1 MKNQKK
7 AIVLGLTASML
18 MPVCFNGGTAEA
30 AAADTDVA
38 AMQAEINDLTARLT
52 DLENSLAA
60 AKEKQEAAKS
70 EKKAK
75 KEAPTIKWSGSTK
88 SGYMYDEDKTGK
100 IKAEANILARTVV
113 DKTYDVGIGL
123 KFKATSS
130 EPKDG
135 YSSEKNKVKLTDS
148 YVGRSFGPVYVR
160 AGVQKVSLGE
170 GLWLSKSSVNQFTAN
185 YKMTPRDA
193 LYLGYGRDSQDYLAN
208 DTNKDF
214 APPART
220 RLLKFAQYQ
229 HDFSKDAYAGLYVG
243 AQQPERYFGIYGS
256 TPIVGKFGITAEYV
270 RNTNKDKPAQVY
282 NITKNGPEKGSKIKY
297 GYDYFGAHK
306 DTQGYVI
313 SLNYG
318 KAKKKGTWDIIGQYL
333 NVDQNLFMDDGYS
346 SWKDYIDAAGF
357 KGFGLI
363 MDYATSDHSK
373 LSLLRYWAHTNP
385 DSANVDKD
393 GNSLEKSPHY
403 STYLKFTTKF

>member
-30 AAADTDVA
+30 AAADMDVA

-75 KEAPTIKWSGSTK
+75 KEAPTLKWSGSTK
-88 SGYMYDEDKTGK
+88 SGYMYDKTKTGK
-100 IKAEANILARTVV
+100 IKAEAKILATTVV
-113 DKTYDVGIGL
+113 DKTYDVGLGL
-123 KFKATSS
+123 KFKSTSS
-130 EPKDG
+130 EPNDG
-135 YSSEKNKVKLTDS
+135 KYSSEKNKVKLEQA
-148 YVGRSFGPVYVR
+148 YVGRSFGPVYVK
-160 AGVQKVSLGE
+160 AGAQSVSLGE

-185 YKMTPRDA
+185 YKMTPRDT
-193 LYLGYGRDSQDYLAN
+193 LYAGYGRDSQDYLVN
-208 DTNKDF
+208 DTNKEYD
-214 APPART
+214 PPART

-229 HDFSKDAYAGLYVG
+229 HDFSKDAYAGLYFG

-256 TPIVGKFGITAEYV
+256 TPIVGKLGISAEYV
-270 RNTNKDKPAQVY
+270 WNTNKDKPAL
-282 NITKNGPEKGSKIKY
+282 IKNEYGGDNGY
-297 GYDYFGAHK
+297 GYKYFGANK
-306 DTQGYVI
+306 NTQGYVI

-333 NVDQNLFMDDGYS
+333 NIDQNLFMNASYTDWD
-346 SWKDYIDAAGF
+346 DYITADGF

-363 MDYATSDHSK
+363 MDYATSDHTK

-385 DSANVDKD
+385 DGDNLQGGTGS
-393 GNSLEKSPHY
+393 SLEKSPHY

>member
-1 MKNQKK
+1 M
-7 AIVLGLTASML
+7 
-18 MPVCFNGGTAEA
+18 
-30 AAADTDVA
+30 DVA

-52 DLENSLAA
+52 DLENSLAT

-88 SGYMYDEDKTGK
+88 SGYMYDKDKTGK
-100 IKAEANILARTVV
+100 IKAEANILATTVV
-113 DKTYDVGIGL
+113 DKTYDVGLGL
-123 KFKATSS
+123 KFKSTSS
-130 EPKDG
+130 EPNDG
-135 YSSEKNKVKLTDS
+135 KYSSEKNKVKLEQA

-214 APPART
+214 NPPART

-243 AQQPERYFGIYGS
+243 TQQPERYFGIYGS

-270 RNTNKDKPAQVY
+270 RNTNKDKPALV
-282 NITKNGPEKGSKIKY
+282 KNEFGGDNGY
-297 GYDYFGAHK
+297 GYKYFGAHK

-385 DSANVDKD
+385 DGDNLKGGKGDP
-393 GNSLEKSPHY
+393 LEKSSHY

>member
-30 AAADTDVA
+30 AAADMDVA

-75 KEAPTIKWSGSTK
+75 KEAPTLKWSGSTK
-88 SGYMYDEDKTGK
+88 SGYMYDETKTGK
-100 IKAEANILARTVV
+100 IKAEAKILATTVV
-113 DKTYDVGIGL
+113 DKTYDVGLGL
-123 KFKATSS
+123 KFKSTSS
-130 EPKDG
+130 EPNDG
-135 YSSEKNKVKLTDS
+135 KYSSEKNKVKLEQA
-148 YVGRSFGPVYVR
+148 YVGRSFGPVYVK
-160 AGVQKVSLGE
+160 AGTQTVTLGE

-193 LYLGYGRDSQDYLAN
+193 LYLGYGRDSQDYLVN
-208 DTNKDF
+208 DTNKEYD
-214 APPART
+214 PPART

-243 AQQPERYFGIYGS
+243 TQQPERYFGIYGS

-270 RNTNKDKPAQVY
+270 RNTNKDKPALV
-282 NITKNGPEKGSKIKY
+282 KNEFGADNGY
-297 GYDYFGAHK
+297 GYKYFGADK
-306 DTQGYVI
+306 NTQGYVI

-333 NVDQNLFMDDGYS
+333 NVDQNLFMDDSYTD
-346 SWKDYIDAAGF
+346 WDDYITADGF

-385 DSANVDKD
+385 DGDNLKGGKGDP
-393 GNSLEKSPHY
+393 LEKSPHY

>member
-30 AAADTDVA
+30 AAADMDVA

-75 KEAPTIKWSGSTK
+75 KEAPTLKWSGSTK
-88 SGYMYDEDKTGK
+88 SGYMYDETKTGK
-100 IKAEANILARTVV
+100 IKAEAKILATTVV
-113 DKTYDVGIGL
+113 DKTYDVGLGL
-123 KFKATSS
+123 KFKSTSS
-130 EPKDG
+130 EPNGDK
-135 YSSEKNKVKLTDS
+135 YSSEKNKIKLEQA
-148 YVGRSFGPVYVR
+148 YVGRSFGPVYVK
-160 AGVQKVSLGE
+160 AGVQTVSLGE

-185 YKMTPRDA
+185 YKMTPHDA
-193 LYLGYGRDSQDYLAN
+193 LYLGYGRDSQDYLVN
-208 DTNKDF
+208 DTSDDN
-214 APPART
+214 PPART

-229 HDFSKDAYAGLYVG
+229 HDFSKDAYAGLYFG
-243 AQQPERYFGIYGS
+243 TQQPERYFGVYGS
-256 TPIVGKFGITAEYV
+256 TPVVGKFGVSAEYV
-270 RNTNKDKPAQVY
+270 RNTNKTKPGFGDVD
-282 NITKNGPEKGSKIKY
+282 NGY
-297 GYDYFGAHK
+297 GYKYFGANK
-306 DTQGYVI
+306 NTQGYVI

-333 NVDQNLFMDDGYS
+333 NVDQNLFMDDKYTD
-346 SWKDYIDAAGF
+346 WDDYITADGF

-385 DSANVDKD
+385 DGDNLKGGTGAP
-393 GNSLEKSPHY
+393 LEKSSHY

>member
-18 MPVCFNGGTAEA
+18 MPVCFNSGTAEA

-88 SGYMYDEDKTGK
+88 SGYMYNEEKTGK
-100 IKAEANILARTVV
+100 IKAEASILARTVV

-170 GLWLSKSSVNQFTAN
+170 GLWLSKSSVSQFTAN

-208 DTNKDF
+208 DTNKRY
-214 APPART
+214 APPTRT

-243 AQQPERYFGIYGS
+243 TQQPERYFGIYGS

-270 RNTNKDKPAQVY
+270 RNTNKDKPASVQ
-282 NITKNGPEKGSKIKY
+282 NKY
-297 GYDYFGAHK
+297 GEDIGYGYEYFGADK
-306 DTQGYVI
+306 NTQGYVI

-346 SWKDYIDAAGF
+346 SWKDYINAAGF

-385 DSANVDKD
+385 DGDNLEGGTGS
-393 GNSLEKSPHY
+393 SLEKSPHY

>member
-7 AIVLGLTASML
+7 AIVLGLTATML

-88 SGYMYDEDKTGK
+88 SGYMYDEKKTGK
-100 IKAEANILARTVV
+100 IKAEAKILATTVV
-113 DKTYDVGIGL
+113 DKTYDVGLGL
-123 KFKATSS
+123 KFKSTSS
-130 EPKDG
+130 EPNGKK
-135 YSSEKNKVKLTDS
+135 YSSEKNKIKLEQA
-148 YVGRSFGPVYVR
+148 YVGRSFGPVYVK
-160 AGVQKVSLGE
+160 AGVQTVSLGE

-193 LYLGYGRDSQDYLAN
+193 LYLGYGRDSQDYLVN
-208 DTNKDF
+208 DTNDDN
-214 APPART
+214 PPTRT

-229 HDFSKDAYAGLYVG
+229 HDFSKDAYAGLYFG
-243 AQQPERYFGIYGS
+243 TQQPERYFGVYGS
-256 TPIVGKFGITAEYV
+256 TPVVGKFGVSAEYV
-270 RNTNKDKPAQVY
+270 RNTNKDKPALAKSADDKE
-282 NITKNGPEKGSKIKY
+282 ISY
-297 GYDYFGAHK
+297 GYKYLGAHK

-318 KAKKKGTWDIIGQYL
+318 KAKKKGTWDIVGQYL
-333 NVDQNLFMDDGYS
+333 NVDQNLFMDDNYTG
-346 SWKDYIDAAGF
+346 WNDYISADGF

-385 DSANVDKD
+385 DGANVDKD
-393 GNSLEKSPHY
+393 GDSLEKSPHY

>member
-7 AIVLGLTASML
+7 AIVLGITATML

-30 AAADTDVA
+30 AAADTNVA

-220 RLLKFAQYQ
+220 RLLKFA
-229 HDFSKDAYAGLYVG
+229 
-243 AQQPERYFGIYGS
+243 
-256 TPIVGKFGITAEYV
+256 
-270 RNTNKDKPAQVY
+270 
-282 NITKNGPEKGSKIKY
+282 
-297 GYDYFGAHK
+297 
-306 DTQGYVI
+306 
-313 SLNYG
+313 
-318 KAKKKGTWDIIGQYL
+318 
-333 NVDQNLFMDDGYS
+333 
-346 SWKDYIDAAGF
+346 
-357 KGFGLI
+357 
-363 MDYATSDHSK
+363 
-373 LSLLRYWAHTNP
+373 
-385 DSANVDKD
+385 
-393 GNSLEKSPHY
+393 
-403 STYLKFTTKF
+403 

>member
-30 AAADTDVA
+30 AAADRDVA

-88 SGYMYDEDKTGK
+88 SGYMYNEEKTGK
-100 IKAEANILARTVV
+100 IKAEASILARTVV
-113 DKTYDVGIGL
+113 DKTYDVGLGL
-123 KFKATSS
+123 KFKSTSS
-130 EPKDG
+130 EPNGEK
-135 YSSEKNKVKLTDS
+135 YSSEKNKIKLEQA
-148 YVGRSFGPVYVR
+148 YVGRSFGPVYVK
-160 AGVQKVSLGE
+160 AGVQTVSLGE

-185 YKMTPRDA
+185 YKMTPRDT
-193 LYLGYGRDSQDYLAN
+193 LYAGYGRDSQDYLAN
-208 DTNKDF
+208 DTNEDE
-214 APPART
+214 PPART

-229 HDFSKDAYAGLYVG
+229 HDFSKDAYAGLYFG
-243 AQQPERYFGIYGS
+243 TQQPERYLGVYGS
-256 TPIVGKFGITAEYV
+256 TPIVGKFGISAEYV
-270 RNTNKDKPAQVY
+270 RNTNKEKPGSSD
-282 NITKNGPEKGSKIKY
+282 NGY
-297 GYDYFGAHK
+297 GYKYFGANK
-306 DTQGYVI
+306 NTQGYVI

-385 DSANVDKD
+385 DGDNLKGGTGS
-393 GNSLEKSPHY
+393 SLEKSPHY

>member
-7 AIVLGLTASML
+7 AIVLGLTATML

-88 SGYMYDEDKTGK
+88 SGYMYDEKKTGK
-100 IKAEANILARTVV
+100 IKAEAKILATTVV
-113 DKTYDVGIGL
+113 DKTYDVGVGL
-123 KFKATSS
+123 KFKSTSS
-130 EPKDG
+130 EPNGKK
-135 YSSEKNKVKLTDS
+135 YSSEKNKIKLEQA
-148 YVGRSFGPVYVR
+148 YVGRSFGPVYVK
-160 AGVQKVSLGE
+160 AGVQTVSLGE

-193 LYLGYGRDSQDYLAN
+193 LYLGYGRDSQDYLVN
-208 DTNKDF
+208 DTSDDNL
-214 APPART
+214 PART

-229 HDFSKDAYAGLYVG
+229 HDFSKDAYAGLYFG
-243 AQQPERYFGIYGS
+243 TQQPERYFGVYGS
-256 TPIVGKFGITAEYV
+256 TPVVGKFGVSAEYV
-270 RNTNKDKPAQVY
+270 RNTNKTKPGFGKVD
-282 NITKNGPEKGSKIKY
+282 NGY
-297 GYDYFGAHK
+297 GYEFFGANK
-306 DTQGYVI
+306 NTQGYVI

-333 NVDQNLFMDDGYS
+333 NVDQNLFMDDNYTD
-346 SWKDYIDAAGF
+346 WDDYITAAGF

-363 MDYATSDHSK
+363 MDYATSDHTK

-385 DSANVDKD
+385 DGDNLEGGMGAP
-393 GNSLEKSPHY
+393 LEKSPHY

>member
-30 AAADTDVA
+30 AAADMDVA

-75 KEAPTIKWSGSTK
+75 KEAPTLKWSGSTK
-88 SGYMYDEDKTGK
+88 SGYMYDETKTGK
-100 IKAEANILARTVV
+100 IKAQAKILATTVV
-113 DKTYDVGIGL
+113 DKTYDVGLGL
-123 KFKATSS
+123 KFKSTSS
-130 EPKDG
+130 EPNDG
-135 YSSEKNKVKLTDS
+135 KYSSEKNKVKLDQA
-148 YVGRSFGPVYVR
+148 YVGRSFGPVYVK
-160 AGVQKVSLGE
+160 AGAQSVSLGE

-185 YKMTPRDA
+185 YKMTPRDT
-193 LYLGYGRDSQDYLAN
+193 LYAGYGRDSQDYLGN
-208 DTNKDF
+208 DTNKEYD
-214 APPART
+214 PPART

-229 HDFSKDAYAGLYVG
+229 HDFSKDAYAGLYFG
-243 AQQPERYFGIYGS
+243 TQQPERYFGIYGS
-256 TPIVGKFGITAEYV
+256 TPIVGKLGISAEYV
-270 RNTNKDKPAQVY
+270 RNTNKDKPAL
-282 NITKNGPEKGSKIKY
+282 TKINEHADNGY
-297 GYDYFGAHK
+297 GYKYFGANK
-306 DTQGYVI
+306 NTQGYVI

-385 DSANVDKD
+385 DGDNLKGGTGS
-393 GNSLEKSPHY
+393 SLEKSPHY

>member
-30 AAADTDVA
+30 AAADRDVA

-88 SGYMYDEDKTGK
+88 SGYMYDESKTGK

-170 GLWLSKSSVNQFTAN
+170 GLWLSKSSVSQFTAN
-185 YKMTPRDA
+185 YKMTPRDT
-193 LYLGYGRDSQDYLAN
+193 LYAGYGRDSQDYLGN
-208 DTNKDF
+208 DTNKEYD
-214 APPART
+214 PPART

-229 HDFSKDAYAGLYVG
+229 HDFSKDAYAGLYFG
-243 AQQPERYFGIYGS
+243 TQQPERYFGIYGS
-256 TPIVGKFGITAEYV
+256 TPIVGKLGISAEYV
-270 RNTNKDKPAQVY
+270 RNTNKDKPAL
-282 NITKNGPEKGSKIKY
+282 TKINEYDADNGY
-297 GYDYFGAHK
+297 GYKYFGANK
-306 DTQGYVI
+306 NTQGYVI

-363 MDYATSDHSK
+363 MDYAVSDHSK

-385 DSANVDKD
+385 DGDNLKGGTGS
-393 GNSLEKSPHY
+393 SLEKSPHY

>member
-30 AAADTDVA
+30 AAADRDVA

-88 SGYMYDEDKTGK
+88 SGYMYDEKKTGK
-100 IKAEANILARTVV
+100 IKAEAKILATTVV
-113 DKTYDVGIGL
+113 DKTYDVGLGL
-123 KFKATSS
+123 KFKSTSS
-130 EPKDG
+130 EPNGKK
-135 YSSEKNKVKLTDS
+135 YSSEKNKIKLEQA
-148 YVGRSFGPVYVR
+148 YVGRSFGPVYVK
-160 AGVQKVSLGE
+160 AGVQTVSLGE

-185 YKMTPRDA
+185 YKMTPRDT
-193 LYLGYGRDSQDYLAN
+193 LYAGYGRDSQDYLAN
-208 DTNKDF
+208 DTNKNE
-214 APPART
+214 PPART

-229 HDFSKDAYAGLYVG
+229 HDFSKDAYAGLYFG
-243 AQQPERYFGIYGS
+243 TQQPERYLGVYGS
-256 TPIVGKFGITAEYV
+256 TPIVGKFGISAEYV
-270 RNTNKDKPAQVY
+270 RNTNKEKPGSS
-282 NITKNGPEKGSKIKY
+282 NNGY
-297 GYDYFGAHK
+297 GYEYFGANK
-306 DTQGYVI
+306 NTQGYVI

-385 DSANVDKD
+385 DSANVDTE

>member
-30 AAADTDVA
+30 AAADMDVA

-88 SGYMYDEDKTGK
+88 SGYMYDETKTGK
-100 IKAEANILARTVV
+100 IKAQAKILATTVV
-113 DKTYDVGIGL
+113 DKTYDVGLGL
-123 KFKATSS
+123 KFKSTSS
-130 EPKDG
+130 EPNGKK
-135 YSSEKNKVKLTDS
+135 YSSEKNKVKLEQA
-148 YVGRSFGPVYVR
+148 YVGRSFGPVYVK
-160 AGVQKVSLGE
+160 AGAQTVSLGE

-185 YKMTPRDA
+185 YKMTPRDT
-193 LYLGYGRDSQDYLAN
+193 LYVGYGRDSQDYLAN
-208 DTNKDF
+208 DTNKKE
-214 APPART
+214 PPTRT

-229 HDFSKDAYAGLYVG
+229 HDFSKDAYAGLYFG
-243 AQQPERYFGIYGS
+243 TQQPERYLGVYGS
-256 TPIVGKFGITAEYV
+256 TPIKGKFGISAEYI
-270 RNTNKDKPAQVY
+270 RNTNKEKPWFDSSDNA
-282 NITKNGPEKGSKIKY
+282 Y
-297 GYDYFGAHK
+297 GYKYFGANK
-306 DTQGYVI
+306 NTQGYVI

-333 NVDQNLFMDDGYS
+333 NIDQNLFMDDDYTG
-346 SWKDYIDAAGF
+346 WNDYITAEGF

-363 MDYATSDHSK
+363 MDYATSDHTK

-385 DSANVDKD
+385 DSANVDTK

>member
-30 AAADTDVA
+30 AAADMDVA

-88 SGYMYDEDKTGK
+88 SGYMYDETKTGK
-100 IKAEANILARTVV
+100 IKAEVKILATTVV
-113 DKTYDVGIGL
+113 DKTYDVGLGL
-123 KFKATSS
+123 KFKSTSS
-130 EPKDG
+130 EPNDG
-135 YSSEKNKVKLTDS
+135 KYSSEKNKVKLDQA
-148 YVGRSFGPVYVR
+148 YVGRSFGPVYVK
-160 AGVQKVSLGE
+160 AGAQSVSLGE

-185 YKMTPRDA
+185 YKMTPRDT
-193 LYLGYGRDSQDYLAN
+193 LYAGYGRDSQDYLGN
-208 DTNKDF
+208 DTNKEYD
-214 APPART
+214 PPART

-229 HDFSKDAYAGLYVG
+229 HDFSKDAYAGLYFG
-243 AQQPERYFGIYGS
+243 TQQPERYLGVYGS
-256 TPIVGKFGITAEYV
+256 TPIKGKFGISAEYI
-270 RNTNKDKPAQVY
+270 RNTNKEKPWFDSSDNA
-282 NITKNGPEKGSKIKY
+282 Y
-297 GYDYFGAHK
+297 GYDYVGANK
-306 DTQGYVI
+306 NTQGYVI

-363 MDYATSDHSK
+363 MDYAVSDHSK

-385 DSANVDKD
+385 DGDNLKGGTGS
-393 GNSLEKSPHY
+393 SLEKSPHY

>member
-30 AAADTDVA
+30 AAADMDVA

-75 KEAPTIKWSGSTK
+75 KEAPTLKWSGSTK
-88 SGYMYDEDKTGK
+88 SGYMYDETKTGK
-100 IKAEANILARTVV
+100 IKAEAKILATTVV
-113 DKTYDVGIGL
+113 DKTYDVGVGL
-123 KFKATSS
+123 KFKSTSS
-130 EPKDG
+130 EPNDG
-135 YSSEKNKVKLTDS
+135 KYSSEKNKVKLEQA
-148 YVGRSFGPVYVR
+148 YVGRSFGPVYVK
-160 AGVQKVSLGE
+160 AGTQTVTLGE

-185 YKMTPRDA
+185 YKMTPRDT
-193 LYLGYGRDSQDYLAN
+193 LYAGYGRDSQDYLVN
-208 DTNKDF
+208 DTNKDYN
-214 APPART
+214 PPSRT

-229 HDFSKDAYAGLYVG
+229 HDFAKDAYAGLYFG
-243 AQQPERYFGIYGS
+243 TQQPERYFGIYGS
-256 TPIVGKFGITAEYV
+256 TPIVGKLGIRAEYV
-270 RNTNKDKPAQVY
+270 RNTNKNKPFQVE
-282 NITKNGPEKGSKIKY
+282 NKKGTSIGY
-297 GYDYFGAHK
+297 GYDYTGANK
-306 DTQGYVI
+306 NTQGYVI
-313 SLNYG
+313 GLNYG
-318 KAKKKGTWDIIGQYL
+318 KAKKKGTFGITAEYL
-333 NVDQNLFMDDGYS
+333 NVDQNLFMDDSYTD
-346 SWKDYIDAAGF
+346 WDDYITAKGF

-363 MDYATSDHSK
+363 MDYATSDHTK

-385 DSANVDKD
+385 DGANVDEE
-393 GNSLEKSPHY
+393 GHSLEKSPHY

>member
-18 MPVCFNGGTAEA
+18 MPVCFNSGTAEA

-75 KEAPTIKWSGSTK
+75 KEAPTLKWSGSTK
-88 SGYMYDEDKTGK
+88 SGYMYDETKTGK
-100 IKAEANILARTVV
+100 IKAEAKILATTVV
-113 DKTYDVGIGL
+113 DKTYDVGLGL
-123 KFKATSS
+123 KFKSTSS
-130 EPKDG
+130 EPNDG
-135 YSSEKNKVKLTDS
+135 KYSSEKNKVKLDQA
-148 YVGRSFGPVYVR
+148 YVGRSFGPVYVK
-160 AGVQKVSLGE
+160 AGAQSVSLGE

-185 YKMTPRDA
+185 YKMTPRDT
-193 LYLGYGRDSQDYLAN
+193 LYAGYGRDSQDYLGN
-208 DTNKDF
+208 DTNKEYD
-214 APPART
+214 PPART

-229 HDFSKDAYAGLYVG
+229 HDFSKDAYAGLYFG
-243 AQQPERYFGIYGS
+243 TQQPERYFGIYGS
-256 TPIVGKFGITAEYV
+256 TPIVGKLGISAEYV
-270 RNTNKDKPAQVY
+270 RNTNKDKPAL
-282 NITKNGPEKGSKIKY
+282 TKINEYSADNGY
-297 GYDYFGAHK
+297 GYKYFGANK
-306 DTQGYVI
+306 NTQGYVI

-363 MDYATSDHSK
+363 MDYAVSDHSK

-385 DSANVDKD
+385 DGDNLKGGTGS
-393 GNSLEKSPHY
+393 SLEKSPHY

>member
-1 MKNQKK
+1 M
-7 AIVLGLTASML
+7 
-18 MPVCFNGGTAEA
+18 
-30 AAADTDVA
+30 DVA

-75 KEAPTIKWSGSTK
+75 KEAPTLKWSGSTK
-88 SGYMYDEDKTGK
+88 SGYMYDETKTGK

-130 EPKDG
+130 EPKEG

-208 DTNKDF
+208 DTNKKY
-214 APPART
+214 APPTRT

-243 AQQPERYFGIYGS
+243 TQQPERYFGIYGS

-270 RNTNKDKPAQVY
+270 RNTNKDKPASVQNKY
-282 NITKNGPEKGSKIKY
+282 DADIGY
-297 GYDYFGAHK
+297 GYEYFGADK
-306 DTQGYVI
+306 NTQGYVI

>member
-30 AAADTDVA
+30 AAADRDVA

-88 SGYMYDEDKTGK
+88 SGYMYDEKKTGK
-100 IKAEANILARTVV
+100 IKAEAKILATTVV
-113 DKTYDVGIGL
+113 DKTYDVGLGL
-123 KFKATSS
+123 KFKSTSS
-130 EPKDG
+130 EPNGKK
-135 YSSEKNKVKLTDS
+135 YSSEKNKIKLDQA
-148 YVGRSFGPVYVR
+148 YVGRSFGPVYVK
-160 AGVQKVSLGE
+160 AGVQTVSLGE

-193 LYLGYGRDSQDYLAN
+193 LYLGYGRDSQDYMAN
-208 DTNKDF
+208 DTDKT
-214 APPART
+214 RT

-229 HDFSKDAYAGLYVG
+229 HDFSKHAYAGLYVG

-270 RNTNKDKPAQVY
+270 RNTNKDKPKL
-282 NITKNGPEKGSKIKY
+282 NKESSY
-297 GYDYFGAHK
+297 GYEYFGADK
-306 DTQGYVI
+306 NTQGYVI

-346 SWKDYIDAAGF
+346 SWKDYINTAGF

>member
-75 KEAPTIKWSGSTK
+75 KEAPTLKWSGSTK
-88 SGYMYDEDKTGK
+88 SGYMYDETKTGK
-100 IKAEANILARTVV
+100 IKAEAKILATTVV
-113 DKTYDVGIGL
+113 DKTYDVGLGL
-123 KFKATSS
+123 KFKSTSS
-130 EPKDG
+130 EPNDG
-135 YSSEKNKVKLTDS
+135 KYSSEKNKVKLDQA
-148 YVGRSFGPVYVR
+148 YVGRSFGPVYVK
-160 AGVQKVSLGE
+160 AGAQSVSLGE

-208 DTNKDF
+208 DTNKKY
-214 APPART
+214 APPTRT

-243 AQQPERYFGIYGS
+243 TQQPERYFGIYGS

-270 RNTNKDKPAQVY
+270 RNTNKDKPASVQ
-282 NITKNGPEKGSKIKY
+282 NKDKADIGY
-297 GYDYFGAHK
+297 GYEYFGADK
-306 DTQGYVI
+306 NTQGYVI

>member
-1 MKNQKK
+1 M
-7 AIVLGLTASML
+7 
-18 MPVCFNGGTAEA
+18 
-30 AAADTDVA
+30 DVA

-75 KEAPTIKWSGSTK
+75 KEAPTLKWSGSTK
-88 SGYMYDEDKTGK
+88 SGYMYDETKTGK
-100 IKAEANILARTVV
+100 IKAEVKILATTVV
-113 DKTYDVGIGL
+113 DKTYDVGLGL
-123 KFKATSS
+123 KFKSTSS
-130 EPKDG
+130 EPNDG
-135 YSSEKNKVKLTDS
+135 KYSSEKNKVKLDQA
-148 YVGRSFGPVYVR
+148 YVGRSFGPVYVK
-160 AGVQKVSLGE
+160 AGAQSVSLGE

-185 YKMTPRDA
+185 YKMTPRDT
-193 LYLGYGRDSQDYLAN
+193 LYAGYGRDSQDYLGN
-208 DTNKDF
+208 DTNKEYD
-214 APPART
+214 PPART

-229 HDFSKDAYAGLYVG
+229 HDFSKDAYAGLYFG
-243 AQQPERYFGIYGS
+243 TQQPERYFGIYGS
-256 TPIVGKFGITAEYV
+256 TPIVGKLGISAEYV
-270 RNTNKDKPAQVY
+270 RNTNKDKPAL
-282 NITKNGPEKGSKIKY
+282 TKINEYDADNGY
-297 GYDYFGAHK
+297 GYKYFGANK
-306 DTQGYVI
+306 NTQGYVI

-363 MDYATSDHSK
+363 MDYAVSDHSK

-385 DSANVDKD
+385 DGDNLKGGTGS
-393 GNSLEKSPHY
+393 SLEKSPHY

>member
-30 AAADTDVA
+30 AAADMDVA

-60 AKEKQEAAKS
+60 AKENQEAAKS

-75 KEAPTIKWSGSTK
+75 KEAPTLKWSGSTK
-88 SGYMYDEDKTGK
+88 SGYMYDETKTGK
-100 IKAEANILARTVV
+100 IKAEAKILATTVV
-113 DKTYDVGIGL
+113 DKTYDVGLGL
-123 KFKATSS
+123 KFKSTSS
-130 EPKDG
+130 EPNDG
-135 YSSEKNKVKLTDS
+135 KYSSEKNKVKLEQA
-148 YVGRSFGPVYVR
+148 YVGRSFGPVYVK
-160 AGVQKVSLGE
+160 AGAQSVSLGE

-185 YKMTPRDA
+185 YKMTPRDT
-193 LYLGYGRDSQDYLAN
+193 LYAGYGRDSQDYLVN
-208 DTNKDF
+208 DTNKEYD
-214 APPART
+214 PPART

-229 HDFSKDAYAGLYVG
+229 HDFSKDAYAGLYFG
-243 AQQPERYFGIYGS
+243 TQQPERYFGIYGS
-256 TPIVGKFGITAEYV
+256 TPIVGKLGISAEYV
-270 RNTNKDKPAQVY
+270 RNTNKDKPAL
-282 NITKNGPEKGSKIKY
+282 TKNEYGADNGY
-297 GYDYFGAHK
+297 GYKYFGANK
-306 DTQGYVI
+306 NTQGYVI

-333 NVDQNLFMDDGYS
+333 NIDQNLFMDDSYTD
-346 SWKDYIDAAGF
+346 WDDYITADGF

-363 MDYATSDHSK
+363 MDYATSDHTK

-385 DSANVDKD
+385 DGDNLKGGTGS
-393 GNSLEKSPHY
+393 SLEKSPHY

>member
-7 AIVLGLTASML
+7 AIVLGITAAML

-75 KEAPTIKWSGSTK
+75 KEAPTLKWSGSTK
-88 SGYMYDEDKTGK
+88 SGYMYDEKKTGK
-100 IKAEANILARTVV
+100 IKAEAKILATTVV
-113 DKTYDVGIGL
+113 DKTYDVGLGL
-123 KFKATSS
+123 KFKSTSS
-130 EPKDG
+130 EPNNGK
-135 YSSEKNKVKLTDS
+135 YSSEKNKVKLEQA
-148 YVGRSFGPVYVR
+148 YVGRSFGPVYVK
-160 AGVQKVSLGE
+160 AGVQTVSLGE

-185 YKMTPRDA
+185 YKMTPRDT
-193 LYLGYGRDSQDYLAN
+193 LYAGYGRDSQDYLVN
-208 DTNKDF
+208 DTNDDN
-214 APPART
+214 PPART

-229 HDFSKDAYAGLYVG
+229 HDFSKDAYAGLYFG
-243 AQQPERYFGIYGS
+243 TQQPERYLGVYGS
-256 TPIVGKFGITAEYV
+256 TPIVGKFGISAEYV
-270 RNTNKDKPAQVY
+270 RNTNKEKPGFSDVD
-282 NITKNGPEKGSKIKY
+282 NGY
-297 GYDYFGAHK
+297 GYKYFGANK
-306 DTQGYVI
+306 NTQGYVI

-333 NVDQNLFMDDGYS
+333 NIDQNLFMDDSYTD
-346 SWKDYIDAAGF
+346 WDDYITADGF

-363 MDYATSDHSK
+363 MDYATSDHTK

-385 DSANVDKD
+385 DGDNLKGGTGS
-393 GNSLEKSPHY
+393 SLEKSPHY

>member
-30 AAADTDVA
+30 AAADMDVA

-75 KEAPTIKWSGSTK
+75 KEAPTLKWSGSTK
-88 SGYMYDEDKTGK
+88 SGYMYDEKKTGK
-100 IKAEANILARTVV
+100 IKAEAKILATTVV
-113 DKTYDVGIGL
+113 DKTYDVGLGL
-123 KFKATSS
+123 KFKSTSS
-130 EPKDG
+130 EPNNGK
-135 YSSEKNKVKLTDS
+135 YSSEKNKVKLEQA
-148 YVGRSFGPVYVR
+148 YVGRSFGPVYVK
-160 AGVQKVSLGE
+160 AGVQTVSLGE

-185 YKMTPRDA
+185 YKMTPRDT
-193 LYLGYGRDSQDYLAN
+193 LYAGYGRDSQDYLVN
-208 DTNKDF
+208 DTNDDN
-214 APPART
+214 PPART

-229 HDFSKDAYAGLYVG
+229 HDFSKDAYAGLYFG
-243 AQQPERYFGIYGS
+243 TQQPERYLGVYGS
-256 TPIVGKFGITAEYV
+256 TPIVGKFGISAEYV
-270 RNTNKDKPAQVY
+270 RNTNKEKPGSSDVD
-282 NITKNGPEKGSKIKY
+282 NGY
-297 GYDYFGAHK
+297 GYKYFGANK
-306 DTQGYVI
+306 NTQGYVI

-333 NVDQNLFMDDGYS
+333 NIDQNLFMDDSYTD
-346 SWKDYIDAAGF
+346 WDDYITADGF

-385 DSANVDKD
+385 DSANVDTE

>member
-30 AAADTDVA
+30 AAADMDVA

-52 DLENSLAA
+52 DLENSLAT

-75 KEAPTIKWSGSTK
+75 KEAPTLKWSGSTK
-88 SGYMYDEDKTGK
+88 SGYMYDETKTGK
-100 IKAEANILARTVV
+100 IKAEVKILATTVV
-113 DKTYDVGIGL
+113 DKTYDVGLGL
-123 KFKATSS
+123 KFKSTSS
-130 EPKDG
+130 EPNDG
-135 YSSEKNKVKLTDS
+135 KYSSEKNKVKLDQA
-148 YVGRSFGPVYVR
+148 YVGRSFGPVYVK
-160 AGVQKVSLGE
+160 AGAQSVSLGE

-185 YKMTPRDA
+185 YKMTPRDT
-193 LYLGYGRDSQDYLAN
+193 LYAGYGRDSQDYLGN
-208 DTNKDF
+208 DTNKEYD
-214 APPART
+214 PPART

-229 HDFSKDAYAGLYVG
+229 HDFSKDAYAGLYFG
-243 AQQPERYFGIYGS
+243 TQQPERYFGIYGS
-256 TPIVGKFGITAEYV
+256 TPIVGKLGISAEYV
-270 RNTNKDKPAQVY
+270 RNTNKDKPAL
-282 NITKNGPEKGSKIKY
+282 TKNEYGADNGY
-297 GYDYFGAHK
+297 GYKYFGANK
-306 DTQGYVI
+306 NTQGYVI

-363 MDYATSDHSK
+363 MDYAVSDHSK

-385 DSANVDKD
+385 DGDNLKGGTGS
-393 GNSLEKSPHY
+393 SLEKSPHY

>member
-30 AAADTDVA
+30 AAADMDVA

-75 KEAPTIKWSGSTK
+75 KEAPTLKWSGSTK
-88 SGYMYDEDKTGK
+88 SGYMYDEKKTGK
-100 IKAEANILARTVV
+100 IKAEAKILATTVV
-113 DKTYDVGIGL
+113 DKTYDVGLGL
-123 KFKATSS
+123 KFKSTSS
-130 EPKDG
+130 EPNNGK
-135 YSSEKNKVKLTDS
+135 YSSEKNKVKLEQA
-148 YVGRSFGPVYVR
+148 YVGRSFGPVYVK
-160 AGVQKVSLGE
+160 AGVQTVSLGE

-185 YKMTPRDA
+185 YKMTPRDT
-193 LYLGYGRDSQDYLAN
+193 LYAGYGRDSQDYLVN
-208 DTNKDF
+208 DTNDNN
-214 APPART
+214 PPART

-229 HDFSKDAYAGLYVG
+229 HDFSKDAYAGLYFG
-243 AQQPERYFGIYGS
+243 TQQPERYLGVYGS
-256 TPIVGKFGITAEYV
+256 TPIVGKFGISAEYV
-270 RNTNKDKPAQVY
+270 RNTNKEKPGFGDVD
-282 NITKNGPEKGSKIKY
+282 NGY
-297 GYDYFGAHK
+297 GYKYFGANK
-306 DTQGYVI
+306 NTQGYVI

-333 NVDQNLFMDDGYS
+333 NIDQNLFMDDGYTD
-346 SWKDYIDAAGF
+346 WDDYITADGF

-363 MDYATSDHSK
+363 MDYATSDHTK

-385 DSANVDKD
+385 DGDNLKGGS
-393 GNSLEKSPHY
+393 GSSLEKSPHY

>member
-30 AAADTDVA
+30 AAADMDVA

-60 AKEKQEAAKS
+60 AKEKQETAKS

-88 SGYMYDEDKTGK
+88 SGYMYDKNKTGK
-100 IKAEANILARTVV
+100 IKAEAKILATTVV
-113 DKTYDVGIGL
+113 DKTYDVGLGL
-123 KFKATSS
+123 KFKSTSS
-130 EPKDG
+130 EPNGKK
-135 YSSEKNKVKLTDS
+135 YSSEKNKIKLEQA
-148 YVGRSFGPVYVR
+148 YVGRSFGPVYVK
-160 AGVQKVSLGE
+160 AGVQTVSLGE

-185 YKMTPRDA
+185 YKMTPHDA
-193 LYLGYGRDSQDYLAN
+193 LYLGYGRDSQDYLVN
-208 DTNKDF
+208 DTSKDNL
-214 APPART
+214 PART

-229 HDFSKDAYAGLYVG
+229 HDFSKDAYAGLYFG
-243 AQQPERYFGIYGS
+243 TQQPERYFGVYGS
-256 TPIVGKFGITAEYV
+256 TPVVGKFGVSAEYV
-270 RNTNKDKPAQVY
+270 RNTNKTKPGFGKVD
-282 NITKNGPEKGSKIKY
+282 NGY
-297 GYDYFGAHK
+297 GYEYFGANK
-306 DTQGYVI
+306 NTQGYVI

-333 NVDQNLFMDDGYS
+333 NVDQNLFMNADYTD
-346 SWKDYIDAAGF
+346 WKDYITADGF

-385 DSANVDKD
+385 DGANVDKD
-393 GNSLEKSPHY
+393 GNSLEKSPNY

>member
-1 MKNQKK
+1 MKNNKK
-7 AIVLGLTASML
+7 AVIGGLTASIL
-18 MPVCFNGGTAEA
+18 LQACFGGGHSEA
-30 AAADTDVA
+30 AASEPDVA
-38 AMQAEINDLTARLT
+38 ALQAEINDLTARLT

-75 KEAPTIKWSGSTK
+75 KEAPTLKWSGSTK
-88 SGYMYDEDKTGK
+88 SGYMYDEKKTGK
-100 IKAEANILARTVV
+100 VKAEAKILATTVV

-123 KFKATSS
+123 KFKSTSS
-130 EPKDG
+130 EPNNGK
-135 YSSEKNKVKLTDS
+135 YSSEKNKIKLEQA
-148 YVGRSFGPVYVR
+148 YVGRSFGPVYVK
-160 AGVQKVSLGE
+160 AGVQSVSLGE
-170 GLWLSKSSVNQFTAN
+170 GLWLSKSSVNQFTAS
-185 YKMTPRDA
+185 YQMTPHDT
-193 LYLGYGRDSQDYLAN
+193 LYTGYGRDSQDYLVN
-208 DTNKDF
+208 DTSDKN
-214 APPART
+214 PPVRT

-270 RNTNKDKPAQVY
+270 RNTNKDKP
-282 NITKNGPEKGSKIKY
+282 KMDKKIEY

-333 NVDQNLFMDDGYS
+333 NVDQNLFMDDGYTD
-346 SWKDYIDAAGF
+346 WDDYITADGF

-363 MDYATSDHSK
+363 LDYATSDHTK

-385 DSANVDKD
+385 DGTNVDED
-393 GNSLEKSPHY
+393 GHSLEKSPHY

>member
-30 AAADTDVA
+30 AAADMDVA

-75 KEAPTIKWSGSTK
+75 KEAPTLKWSGSTK
-88 SGYMYDEDKTGK
+88 SGYMYDETKTGK

-208 DTNKDF
+208 DTNKRY
-214 APPART
+214 APPTRT

-243 AQQPERYFGIYGS
+243 TQQPERYFGIYGS

-270 RNTNKDKPAQVY
+270 RNTNKDKPASVQ
-282 NITKNGPEKGSKIKY
+282 NKDKADIGY
-297 GYDYFGAHK
+297 GYEYFGADK
-306 DTQGYVI
+306 NTQGYVI

-385 DSANVDKD
+385 DGDNLKGGTGS
-393 GNSLEKSPHY
+393 SLEKSPHY

>member
-7 AIVLGLTASML
+7 AIVLGITATML

-88 SGYMYDEDKTGK
+88 SGYMYDETKTGK
-100 IKAEANILARTVV
+100 IKAEAKILARTVV
-113 DKTYDVGIGL
+113 DKTYDVGLGL
-123 KFKATSS
+123 KFKSTSS
-130 EPKDG
+130 EPNDG
-135 YSSEKNKVKLTDS
+135 KYSSEKNKVKLEQA
-148 YVGRSFGPVYVR
+148 YVGRSFGPVYVK
-160 AGVQKVSLGE
+160 AGTQTVTLGE

-193 LYLGYGRDSQDYLAN
+193 LYLGYGRDSQDYLVN
-208 DTNKDF
+208 DTNKEYD
-214 APPART
+214 PPART

-243 AQQPERYFGIYGS
+243 TQQPERYFGIYGS

-270 RNTNKDKPAQVY
+270 RNTNKDKPALV
-282 NITKNGPEKGSKIKY
+282 KNEFGADNGY
-297 GYDYFGAHK
+297 GYKYFGADK
-306 DTQGYVI
+306 NTQGYVI

-333 NVDQNLFMDDGYS
+333 NVDQNLFMDDSYTD
-346 SWKDYIDAAGF
+346 WDDYITADGF

-385 DSANVDKD
+385 DGDNLKGGKGDP
-393 GNSLEKSPHY
+393 LEKSPHY

>member
-7 AIVLGLTASML
+7 AIVLGITATML

-75 KEAPTIKWSGSTK
+75 KEAPTLKWSGSTK
-88 SGYMYDEDKTGK
+88 SGYMYDEKKTGK
-100 IKAEANILARTVV
+100 IKAEAKILATTVV
-113 DKTYDVGIGL
+113 DKTYDVGLGL
-123 KFKATSS
+123 KFKSTSS
-130 EPKDG
+130 EPNNGK
-135 YSSEKNKVKLTDS
+135 YSSEKNKVKLEQA
-148 YVGRSFGPVYVR
+148 YVGRSFGPVYVK
-160 AGVQKVSLGE
+160 AGVQTVSLGE

-185 YKMTPRDA
+185 YKMTPRDT
-193 LYLGYGRDSQDYLAN
+193 LYAGYGRDSQDYLVN
-208 DTNKDF
+208 DTNDDN
-214 APPART
+214 PPART

-229 HDFSKDAYAGLYVG
+229 HDFSKDAYAGLYFG
-243 AQQPERYFGIYGS
+243 TQQPERYLGVYGS
-256 TPIVGKFGITAEYV
+256 TPIVGKFGISAEYV
-270 RNTNKDKPAQVY
+270 RNTNKEKPGF
-282 NITKNGPEKGSKIKY
+282 NGY
-297 GYDYFGAHK
+297 GYNYFGANK
-306 DTQGYVI
+306 NTQGYVI

-333 NVDQNLFMDDGYS
+333 NIDQNLFMDDSYTD
-346 SWKDYIDAAGF
+346 WDDYITADGF

-363 MDYATSDHSK
+363 MDYATSDHTK

-385 DSANVDKD
+385 DGDNLKGGTGS
-393 GNSLEKSPHY
+393 SLEKSPHY

>member
-7 AIVLGLTASML
+7 AIVLGLTATML

-52 DLENSLAA
+52 ELENSLAA
-60 AKEKQEAAKS
+60 AKEKQDAAKS

-75 KEAPTIKWSGSTK
+75 KEEPTIKWSGSTK
-88 SGYMYDEDKTGK
+88 SGYMYDEKKTGK
-100 IKAEANILARTVV
+100 VKAEAKILATTVV

-123 KFKATSS
+123 KFKSTSS
-130 EPKDG
+130 EPSNGK
-135 YSSEKNKVKLTDS
+135 YSSEKNKVKLEQA
-148 YVGRSFGPVYVR
+148 YVGRSFGPVYVK
-160 AGVQKVSLGE
+160 AGVQTVSLGE
-170 GLWLSKSSVNQFTAN
+170 GLWLAKSSVNQFTAN

-193 LYLGYGRDSQDYLAN
+193 LYLGYGRDSQDYLVN
-208 DTNKDF
+208 DTNDDN
-214 APPART
+214 PPART

-229 HDFSKDAYAGLYVG
+229 HDFSKDAYAGLYFG
-243 AQQPERYFGIYGS
+243 TQQPERYFGVYGS
-256 TPIVGKFGITAEYV
+256 TPIVGKFGISAEYV
-270 RNTNKDKPAQVY
+270 RNTNKDKPGFGDVD
-282 NITKNGPEKGSKIKY
+282 NGY
-297 GYDYFGAHK
+297 GYKYFGANK
-306 DTQGYVI
+306 NTQGYVI

-333 NVDQNLFMDDGYS
+333 NIDQNLFMDDGYTD
-346 SWKDYIDAAGF
+346 WDDYITADGF
-357 KGFGLI
+357 KGFGMIL
-363 MDYATSDHSK
+363 DYATSDHTK

-385 DSANVDKD
+385 DGDNLKGGTGAP
-393 GNSLEKSPHY
+393 LEKSPHY

>member
-75 KEAPTIKWSGSTK
+75 KEAPTLKWSGSTK
-88 SGYMYDEDKTGK
+88 SGYMYDETKTGK
-100 IKAEANILARTVV
+100 IKAEAKILATTVV
-113 DKTYDVGIGL
+113 DKTYDVGLGL
-123 KFKATSS
+123 KFKSTSS
-130 EPKDG
+130 EPNDG
-135 YSSEKNKVKLTDS
+135 KYSSEKNKVKLDQA
-148 YVGRSFGPVYVR
+148 YVGRSFGPVYVK
-160 AGVQKVSLGE
+160 AGAQSVSLGE

-185 YKMTPRDA
+185 YKMTPRDT
-193 LYLGYGRDSQDYLAN
+193 LYAGYGRDSQDYLGN
-208 DTNKDF
+208 DTNKEYD
-214 APPART
+214 PPART

-229 HDFSKDAYAGLYVG
+229 HDFSKDAYAGLYFG
-243 AQQPERYFGIYGS
+243 TQQPERYFGIYGS
-256 TPIVGKFGITAEYV
+256 TPIVGKLGISAEYV
-270 RNTNKDKPAQVY
+270 RNTNKDKPALTENEY
-282 NITKNGPEKGSKIKY
+282 GADNGY
-297 GYDYFGAHK
+297 GYKYFGANK
-306 DTQGYVI
+306 NTQGYVI

-363 MDYATSDHSK
+363 MDYAVSDHSK

-385 DSANVDKD
+385 DGDNLKGGTGS
-393 GNSLEKSPHY
+393 SLEKSPHY

>member
-7 AIVLGLTASML
+7 AIVLGITAAML

-88 SGYMYDEDKTGK
+88 SGYMYDEKKTGK
-100 IKAEANILARTVV
+100 IKAQAKILATTVV
-113 DKTYDVGIGL
+113 DKTYDVGLGL
-123 KFKATSS
+123 KFKSTSS
-130 EPKDG
+130 EPNGKK
-135 YSSEKNKVKLTDS
+135 YSSEKNKIKLEQA
-148 YVGRSFGPVYVR
+148 YVGRSFGPVYVK
-160 AGVQKVSLGE
+160 AGVQTVSLGE

-185 YKMTPRDA
+185 YKMTPRDT
-193 LYLGYGRDSQDYLAN
+193 LYVGYGRDSQDYLAN
-208 DTNKDF
+208 DTNKKE
-214 APPART
+214 PPTRT

-229 HDFSKDAYAGLYVG
+229 HDFSKDAYAGLYFG
-243 AQQPERYFGIYGS
+243 TQQPERYLGVYGS
-256 TPIVGKFGITAEYV
+256 TPIVGKFGISAEYV
-270 RNTNKDKPAQVY
+270 RNTNKEKPGFSDV
-282 NITKNGPEKGSKIKY
+282 NNGY
-297 GYDYFGAHK
+297 GYDYVGANK
-306 DTQGYVI
+306 NTQGYVI

-333 NVDQNLFMDDGYS
+333 NIDQNLFMDNGYS
-346 SWKDYIDAAGF
+346 GWNDYITANGF

-363 MDYATSDHSK
+363 MDYATSDHTK

-385 DSANVDKD
+385 DGDNLNDKRAP
-393 GNSLEKSPHY
+393 LEKSPHY

>member
-30 AAADTDVA
+30 AAADRDVA

-88 SGYMYDEDKTGK
+88 SGYMYDEKKTGK
-100 IKAEANILARTVV
+100 IKAEAKILATTVV
-113 DKTYDVGIGL
+113 DKTYDVGLGL
-123 KFKATSS
+123 KFKSTSS
-130 EPKDG
+130 EPNGKK
-135 YSSEKNKVKLTDS
+135 YSSEKNKIKLEKA
-148 YVGRSFGPVYVR
+148 YVGRSFGPVYVK
-160 AGVQKVSLGE
+160 AGVQTVSLGE

-185 YKMTPRDA
+185 YKMTPRDT
-193 LYLGYGRDSQDYLAN
+193 LYAGYGRDSQDYLAN
-208 DTNKDF
+208 DTNKKE
-214 APPART
+214 PPART

-229 HDFSKDAYAGLYVG
+229 HDFSKDAYAGLYFG
-243 AQQPERYFGIYGS
+243 TQQPERYLGVYGS
-256 TPIVGKFGITAEYV
+256 TPIVGKFGISAEYI
-270 RNTNKDKPAQVY
+270 RNTNKEKPWFDSSDNA
-282 NITKNGPEKGSKIKY
+282 Y
-297 GYDYFGAHK
+297 GYDYVGANK
-306 DTQGYVI
+306 NTQGYVI

>member
-30 AAADTDVA
+30 AAADMDVA

-75 KEAPTIKWSGSTK
+75 KEAPTLKWSGSTK
-88 SGYMYDEDKTGK
+88 SGYMYDKTKTGK
-100 IKAEANILARTVV
+100 IKAEAKILATTVV
-113 DKTYDVGIGL
+113 DKTYDVGLGL
-123 KFKATSS
+123 KFKSTSS
-130 EPKDG
+130 EPNDG
-135 YSSEKNKVKLTDS
+135 KYSSEKNKVKLEQA
-148 YVGRSFGPVYVR
+148 YVGRSFGPVYVK
-160 AGVQKVSLGE
+160 AGAQSVSLGE

-185 YKMTPRDA
+185 YKMTPRDT
-193 LYLGYGRDSQDYLAN
+193 LYAGYGRDSQDYLVN
-208 DTNKDF
+208 DTNKEYD
-214 APPART
+214 PPART

-229 HDFSKDAYAGLYVG
+229 HDFSKDAYAGLYFG

-256 TPIVGKFGITAEYV
+256 TPIVGKLGISAEYV
-270 RNTNKDKPAQVY
+270 WNTNKDKPAL
-282 NITKNGPEKGSKIKY
+282 IKNKY
-297 GYDYFGAHK
+297 GGDNGYGYKYFGANK
-306 DTQGYVI
+306 NTQGYVI

-333 NVDQNLFMDDGYS
+333 NIDQNLFMNDSYTD
-346 SWKDYIDAAGF
+346 WDDYITADGF

-363 MDYATSDHSK
+363 MDYATSDHTK

-385 DSANVDKD
+385 DGDNLKGGTGS
-393 GNSLEKSPHY
+393 SLEKSPHY

>member
-7 AIVLGLTASML
+7 AIVLGITATML

-88 SGYMYDEDKTGK
+88 SGYMYDETKTGK
-100 IKAEANILARTVV
+100 IKSEAKILATTVV
-113 DKTYDVGIGL
+113 DKTYDVGLGL
-123 KFKATSS
+123 KFKSTSS
-130 EPKDG
+130 EPNDG
-135 YSSEKNKVKLTDS
+135 KYSSEKNKVKLEQA
-148 YVGRSFGPVYVR
+148 YVGRSFGPVYVK
-160 AGVQKVSLGE
+160 AGTQTVTIGE

-193 LYLGYGRDSQDYLAN
+193 LYLGYGRDSQDYLVN
-208 DTNKDF
+208 DTNKEYD
-214 APPART
+214 PPART

-243 AQQPERYFGIYGS
+243 TQQPERYFGIYGS

-270 RNTNKDKPAQVY
+270 RNTNKDKPALV
-282 NITKNGPEKGSKIKY
+282 KNEFGADNGY
-297 GYDYFGAHK
+297 GYKYFGADK
-306 DTQGYVI
+306 NTQGYVI

-318 KAKKKGTWDIIGQYL
+318 KAKKKGTWDIIGEYL
-333 NVDQNLFMDDGYS
+333 NVDQNLFMDDSYTD
-346 SWKDYIDAAGF
+346 WDDYITADGF

-385 DSANVDKD
+385 DGDNLNGKGAP
-393 GNSLEKSPHY
+393 LEKSPHY

>member
-75 KEAPTIKWSGSTK
+75 KEAPTLKWSGSTK
-88 SGYMYDEDKTGK
+88 SGYMYDETKTGK
-100 IKAEANILARTVV
+100 IKAEVKILATTVV
-113 DKTYDVGIGL
+113 DKTYDVGLGL
-123 KFKATSS
+123 KFKSTSS
-130 EPKDG
+130 EPNDG
-135 YSSEKNKVKLTDS
+135 KYSSEKNKVKLDQA
-148 YVGRSFGPVYVR
+148 YVGRSFGPVYVK
-160 AGVQKVSLGE
+160 AGAQSVSLGE

-185 YKMTPRDA
+185 YKMTPRDT
-193 LYLGYGRDSQDYLAN
+193 LYAGYGRDSQDYLGN
-208 DTNKDF
+208 DTNKEYD
-214 APPART
+214 PPART

-229 HDFSKDAYAGLYVG
+229 HDFSKDAYAGLYFG
-243 AQQPERYFGIYGS
+243 TQQPERYFGIYGS
-256 TPIVGKFGITAEYV
+256 TPIVGKLGISAEYV
-270 RNTNKDKPAQVY
+270 RNTNKDKPAL
-282 NITKNGPEKGSKIKY
+282 TKINKDADNGY
-297 GYDYFGAHK
+297 GYKYFGANK
-306 DTQGYVI
+306 NTQGYVI

-385 DSANVDKD
+385 DGDNLK
-393 GNSLEKSPHY
+393 GGTGSLEKSPHY